1 MTVAR
6 YSVIELSVTNL
17 AKTPTLQRFKDQ
29 NMSQN
34 LIEFL
39 KVLTIVVSFSGLLI
53 AGRHYMLSLD
63 EEEVEEVDE
72 VLGYQEKEF

>member
-1 MTVAR
+1 
-6 YSVIELSVTNL
+6 
-17 AKTPTLQRFKDQ
+17 
-29 NMSQN
+29 MSQN

>member
-29 NMSQN
+29 DMSQN